1 MDYKTTLN
9 YDIIRCK
16 LKIIERNAYGYHIGG
31 KTMGIKT
38 SRFEK
43 IMRDAVQVISDLL
56 IENQELLNDKKK
68 AEAEVEKLRN
78 EHLKIQY
85 GGEELTV
92 QEICE
97 RLREKEWL
105 DEIISG
111 CERMIQDSWNSGTAP
126 VSWAEAYA
134 TFVDDIEVQD
144 TIPAPQWI
152 RVEDRMPIEHESMF
166 KKFKGTSKWLA
177 GMHETI
183 SDDVNVVV
191 KFEDGT
197 KKVYTSHTT
206 DGVWR
211 NLPIAGKPVVT
222 HWMPLPEPPKED

>member
-43 IMRDAVQVISDLL
+43 IMRDAVQAISDLL

-68 AEAEVEKLRN
+68 AEAEIKKLRN

-92 QEICE
+92 QELCK
-97 RLREKEWL
+97 RLKLAECRAITAENDKASL
-105 DEIISG
+105 LQDKRSIDLYIRDKDSG
-111 CERMIQDSWNSGTAP
+111 RIHRVGDKCHDALW
-126 VSWAEAYA
+126 
-134 TFVDDIEVQD
+134 VDV
-144 TIPAPQWI
+144 
-152 RVEDRMPIEHESMF
+152 
-166 KKFKGTSKWLA
+166 
-177 GMHETI
+177 
-183 SDDVNVVV
+183 
-191 KFEDGT
+191 DGT
-197 KKVYTSHTT
+197 VHYSNLQNG
-206 DGVWR
+206 DGCADHSQIDP
-211 NLPIAGKPVVT
+211 NAGYEF
-222 HWMPLPEPPKED
+222 MPSDFGELMVCLSNC

>member
-43 IMRDAVQVISDLL
+43 IMRDAVQAISDFL

-92 QEICE
+92 QEICKRWKLAE
-97 RLREKEWL
+97 CRALTAEHDKASLLQDKRTTDLYIRDK
-105 DEIISG
+105 ISG
-111 CERMIQDSWNSGTAP
+111 RIHRIGDECHDALWVDAEGTVYYSNLQNGDGCSDHSRTDKNAGY
-126 VSWAEAYA
+126 E
-134 TFVDDIEVQD
+134 F
-144 TIPAPQWI
+144 
-152 RVEDRMPIEHESMF
+152 MP
-166 KKFKGTSKWLA
+166 
-177 GMHETI
+177 
-183 SDDVNVVV
+183 SDFGELVV
-191 KFEDGT
+191 
-197 KKVYTSHTT
+197 
-206 DGVWR
+206 
-211 NLPIAGKPVVT
+211 
-222 HWMPLPEPPKED
+222 

>member
-43 IMRDAVQVISDLL
+43 IMRDAVQAISDLL

-68 AEAEVEKLRN
+68 AEAEIEKLRN

-85 GGEELTV
+85 DGEELTV

-97 RLREKEWL
+97 RLERAEKKAL
-105 DEIISG
+105 DGWNTLDSLYGTCGKYCDDKIS
-111 CERMIQDSWNSGTAP
+111 EYFHR
-126 VSWAEAYA
+126 
-134 TFVDDIEVQD
+134 
-144 TIPAPQWI
+144 WI
-152 RVEDRMPIEHESMF
+152 
-166 KKFKGTSKWLA
+166 
-177 GMHETI
+177 
-183 SDDVNVVV
+183 
-191 KFEDGT
+191 
-197 KKVYTSHTT
+197 
-206 DGVWR
+206 
-211 NLPIAGKPVVT
+211 
-222 HWMPLPEPPKED
+222 

>member
-38 SRFEK
+38 PRFEK
-43 IMRDAVQVISDLL
+43 IMRDAVQAISDLL

-92 QEICE
+92 QELCK
-97 RLREKEWL
+97 RLKLAECRALTAENDKASL
-105 DEIISG
+105 LQDKRTTDLYIRDKISG
-111 CERMIQDSWNSGTAP
+111 RIHRIGDECHDALW
-126 VSWAEAYA
+126 
-134 TFVDDIEVQD
+134 VDV
-144 TIPAPQWI
+144 
-152 RVEDRMPIEHESMF
+152 
-166 KKFKGTSKWLA
+166 
-177 GMHETI
+177 
-183 SDDVNVVV
+183 
-191 KFEDGT
+191 DGT
-197 KKVYTSHTT
+197 VYYSNLQNG
-206 DGVWR
+206 DGCADHSR
-211 NLPIAGKPVVT
+211 IDPNAGYEFMPSDFGELVV
-222 HWMPLPEPPKED
+222 

>member
-43 IMRDAVQVISDLL
+43 IMRDAVQAISDLL

-97 RLREKEWL
+97 RLKLAECRAITAEKDKASL
-105 DEIISG
+105 LQDKRSTDLYIRDKDSGRIHRVGDECHDG
-111 CERMIQDSWNSGTAP
+111 LW
-126 VSWAEAYA
+126 
-134 TFVDDIEVQD
+134 VDV
-144 TIPAPQWI
+144 
-152 RVEDRMPIEHESMF
+152 
-166 KKFKGTSKWLA
+166 
-177 GMHETI
+177 
-183 SDDVNVVV
+183 
-191 KFEDGT
+191 DGT
-197 KKVYTSHTT
+197 VHYFNLQNG
-206 DGVWR
+206 DGCSDNSR
-211 NLPIAGKPVVT
+211 MDKNAGYEF
-222 HWMPLPEPPKED
+222 MPSDFGELMVCLSDC

>member
-43 IMRDAVQVISDLL
+43 IMRDAVQAISDLL

-92 QEICE
+92 QELCN
-97 RLREKEWL
+97 RLEKIEN
-105 DEIISG
+105 EKK
-111 CERMIQDSWNSGTAP
+111 TAINDLR
-126 VSWAEAYA
+126 VCS
-134 TFVDDIEVQD
+134 IEGFMQCQYCLYKTAKSFCWD
-144 TIPAPQWI
+144 CI
-152 RVEDRMPIEHESMF
+152 
-166 KKFKGTSKWLA
+166 
-177 GMHETI
+177 
-183 SDDVNVVV
+183 
-191 KFEDGT
+191 DG
-197 KKVYTSHTT
+197 SN
-206 DGVWR
+206 WR
-211 NLPIAGKPVVT
+211 YRG
-222 HWMPLPEPPKED
+222 E